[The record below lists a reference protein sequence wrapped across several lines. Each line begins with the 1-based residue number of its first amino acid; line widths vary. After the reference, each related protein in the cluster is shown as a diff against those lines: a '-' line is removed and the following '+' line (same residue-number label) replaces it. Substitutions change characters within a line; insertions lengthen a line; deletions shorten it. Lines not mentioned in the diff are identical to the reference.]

1 LGEQKRTLATC
12 LPGEYDE
19 MICPSATMRAIAT
32 IAVAFGRLVT
42 NFSLSA
48 NGPGYSCYVEQQAG
62 GSGGLRYFGRDKLRA

>member
-1 LGEQKRTLATC
+1 
-12 LPGEYDE
+12 

-48 NGPGYSCYVEQQAG
+48 NGPGYSCHVEQQAG
-62 GSGGLRYFGRDKLRA
+62 GSGGLRYFGRDKLRAKLLYNKNQKYFQPSHEV